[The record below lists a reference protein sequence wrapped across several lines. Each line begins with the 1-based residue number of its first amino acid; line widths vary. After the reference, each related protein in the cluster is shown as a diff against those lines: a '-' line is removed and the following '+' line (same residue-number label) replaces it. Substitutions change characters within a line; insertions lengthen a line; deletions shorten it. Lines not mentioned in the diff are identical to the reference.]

1 MLYTEAEFR
10 KAYIVYLI
18 MLYELES
25 ESGIDLGEYPSAE
38 QFRFIYEQE
47 RNASLH

>member
-1 MLYTEAEFR
+1 MDYTEAEFR

-25 ESGIDLGEYPSAE
+25 ESGVDLGEYPTAE
-38 QFRFIYEQE
+38 QFRQIFEQE
-47 RNASLH
+47 RTASYH